1 LRKLRIGNA
10 RERRV
15 LAYMMQFNLILHYV
29 QGHIHVSSDYLARWP
44 AEMTEGEQVT
54 WQSKDDDV
62 LDDYLFTVTTNE
74 IDPHADD
81 GVGQWQAY
89 FINSPSEI

>member
-1 LRKLRIGNA
+1 
-10 RERRV
+10 
-15 LAYMMQFNLILHYV
+15 
-29 QGHIHVSSDYLARWP
+29 
-44 AEMTEGEQVT
+44 MTEGEQVT

-74 IDPHADD
+74 IDTHADD

-89 FINSPSEI
+89 FINSPSERVNRIPI